1 MKIKLLFPLIL
12 ILVPNLV
19 FSGLIRFDKNY
30 TKFKIYNK
38 EDDKIINYIHLKP
51 GEKIKF
57 KTIDVDTLIILSRV
71 TISEEATYSYQ
82 LKTTGTK
89 KEIKKKIKQ
98 SDISQGLHGERISAY
113 NKIVFVPSEKQS
125 NFQIKNTSSSLLLV
139 RITSKELRNGT
150 RKMDYI
156 KFSPQAYEDEMM
168 VLIGEKAYTY
178 YQPRKRSIRL
188 NLNGPVLLKIISRVL
203 LPTGSVEKGEYYYQ
217 IFEKGEMLDQF
228 FESAGISK
236 KASLDSD
243 ENYFPTSGDTNIIY
257 LEEGPHEL
265 TLICEPGKDVIF
277 RFYINK
283 SSVEIIQE

>member
-1 MKIKLLFPLIL
+1 M
-12 ILVPNLV
+12 
-19 FSGLIRFDKNY
+19 
-30 TKFKIYNK
+30 
-38 EDDKIINYIHLKP
+38 
-51 GEKIKF
+51 
-57 KTIDVDTLIILSRV
+57 DTLIILSRV

-265 TLICEPGKDVIF
+265 TLICESGKDVIF